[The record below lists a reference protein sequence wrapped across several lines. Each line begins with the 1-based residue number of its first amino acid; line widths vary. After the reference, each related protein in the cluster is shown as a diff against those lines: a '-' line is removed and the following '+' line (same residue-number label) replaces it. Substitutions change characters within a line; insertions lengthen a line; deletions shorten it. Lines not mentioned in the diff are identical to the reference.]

1 MYLQLLD
8 KKNLR
13 LNTES
18 QRSPF
23 GLRSELYTLSDHFIS
38 RTVFRIYN
46 KCLIISGNLLNHTI
60 CTFSIFLDLL
70 SRVL

>member
-23 GLRSELYTLSDHFIS
+23 GLRSELYTLSDH
-38 RTVFRIYN
+38 
-46 KCLIISGNLLNHTI
+46 LLVGQ
-60 CTFSIFLDLL
+60 FLEFTTN
-70 SRVL
+70 V